1 MELVLLLAL
10 VAQPIFGV
18 SLGLAVVRSHCHDN
32 VNLPLI
38 VRECID
44 YLQEYGLHNEQIYK
58 VDVVKTKLQHLKR
71 LYNNREM
78 VPVSEFDISTAC
90 SLLKLF
96 IQWVSLSSFCTI
108 YIFFYSYWIA
118 SL

>member
-1 MELVLLLAL
+1 MDNISFIVSLFDST

-18 SLGLAVVRSHCHDN
+18 SLGLAVVRGHCHDN

-44 YLQEYGLHNEQIYK
+44 YLQEHGLQSEQIYK
-58 VDVVKTKLQHLKR
+58 VDVVKTKLQQLKQV
-71 LYNNREM
+71 YNNRDT
-78 VPVSEFDISTAC
+78 VPASELDISTAC

-96 IQWVSLSSFCTI
+96 IQ
-108 YIFFYSYWIA
+108 
-118 SL
+118 